1 MKLKNISA
9 IALTLLVLLCFSI
22 AQPAAAAFCRNYQ
35 GNSICL
41 LSIERSAKYYWEYR
55 AAVQVNGE
63 TRPVE
68 IYNCRDRTRTKADGK
83 IVSFEK
89 NGAGNL
95 ICTVLNK

>member
-9 IALTLLVLLCFSI
+9 IAFTIIFLLSFTI

-35 GNSICL
+35 GNSICI

-55 AAVQVNGE
+55 AAVKVNGE

-68 IYNCRDRTRTKADGK
+68 IYNCRDRTLIKADGK
-83 IVSFEK
+83 IVSFDK
-89 NGAGNL
+89 NGSGNL
-95 ICTVLNK
+95 ICNVLNK

>member
-1 MKLKNISA
+1 MQLKNISS
-9 IALTLLVLLCFSI
+9 IAFMIVFLLFFTI

-55 AAVQVNGE
+55 AAVKVNGE

-68 IYNCRDRTRTKADGK
+68 IYNCRDRTRTTADGK

-89 NGAGNL
+89 NGAGDL

>member
-1 MKLKNISA
+1 MQLKNIRS
-9 IALTLLVLLCFSI
+9 IAFMIMVLLFFTI

-41 LSIERSAKYYWEYR
+41 LSVERSAKYYWEYR
-55 AAVQVNGE
+55 AAVKVNGE

-68 IYNCRDRTRTKADGK
+68 IYNCRDRTRTKADGR

-89 NGAGNL
+89 NGAGDL

>member
-1 MKLKNISA
+1 MKLKNINL
-9 IALTLLVLLCFSI
+9 IAFVLIFLLSFSI
-22 AQPAAAAFCRNYQ
+22 AQPAAAAFCRNYK
-35 GNSICL
+35 GNSICI

-55 AAVQVNGE
+55 AAVKVNGA

-95 ICTVLNK
+95 ICTVLNQ